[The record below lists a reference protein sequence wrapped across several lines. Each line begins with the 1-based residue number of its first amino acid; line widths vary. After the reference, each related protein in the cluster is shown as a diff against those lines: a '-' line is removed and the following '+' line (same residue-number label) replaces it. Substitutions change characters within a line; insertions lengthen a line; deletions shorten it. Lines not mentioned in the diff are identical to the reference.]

1 MTALLITLLLIA
13 LVTTIFIYSAWIM
26 VLFSTVKIVLAL
38 YYSLIKRTIVLV
50 KMRCKLKKGPAQ
62 NLRYY
67 QVEDREQN
75 TVLATQF
82 SARSF
87 EKSLELSRKD
97 YKIIS
102 CIAFI
107 VVVLLA
113 CASLFLSLLIKYTA
127 VPHSDALALFFLGAL
142 PFLFILVCST
152 FTLPVILILHSF
164 LYYGVKKTVKKLETF
179 A

>member
-1 MTALLITLLLIA
+1 MSVSFIIGWLITVGTIIFMYVALL
-13 LVTTIFIYSAWIM
+13 S
-26 VLFSTVKIVLAL
+26 VLFSTVKIILAL

-62 NLRYY
+62 NLRCY

-87 EKSLELSRKD
+87 KESLELSRKD

-127 VPHSDALALFFLGAL
+127 VPYSDASALFFLGAL